1 MFDWSMFHWGIE
13 NVFVALILWA
23 AMVMVVEYSYRQ
35 KPEDRK
41 FIRTC
46 MGIVLVFC
54 AIWAGISLLSYPAT
68 ALSINATQ
76 EQGQIIFEIIDPEG
90 FKPYQVWIDEG
101 KLYDDY
107 PGNNVIVDV
116 QPGKSYTMTVT
127 DSKNNTATT
136 TVKAIYYTYPVEI
149 WLLLLLTIILAIGSY
164 FVPYAAFGAALTGG
178 FLMLLIG
185 PNPDYTGYLRLIACA
200 AFILGVGAIFLGGER

>member
-1 MFDWSMFHWGIE
+1 MFEMSLQRLFTAVII
-13 NVFVALILWA
+13 AA
-23 AMVMVVEYSYRQ
+23 AMLMVIEYSYRQ
-35 KPEDRK
+35 TPEDRR
-41 FIRTC
+41 FIRILV
-46 MGIVLVFC
+46 GIVMVIC

-76 EQGQIIFEIIDPEG
+76 EDGQIIFEILGDES

-107 PGNNVIVDV
+107 PGDTVIVDV
-116 QPGKSYTMTVT
+116 KPGKSYTMTVT

-185 PNPDYTGYLRLIACA
+185 PNPDYAGYLRLIACA
-200 AFILGVGAIFLGGER
+200 AFILGLGAIFLGGER

>member
-1 MFDWSMFHWGIE
+1 MIE
-13 NVFVALILWA
+13 LGLHTIFYAIIIGA
-23 AMVMVVEYSYRQ
+23 AMLMVIEYSYRQ
-35 KPEDRK
+35 TAEDRR
-41 FIRTC
+41 FIRILV
-46 MGIVLVFC
+46 GIVMVIC

-76 EQGQIIFEIIDPEG
+76 EDGQIIFQILDDEA

-107 PGNNVIVDV
+107 PGDTVIVDV
-116 QPGKSYTMTVT
+116 KPGKSYTMTVT

-185 PNPDYTGYLRLIACA
+185 PNPDYAGYLRLIACA
-200 AFILGVGAIFLGGER
+200 AFILGLGAIFLGGER

>member
-1 MFDWSMFHWGIE
+1 MFEMSLQTLFTAVIIG
-13 NVFVALILWA
+13 A
-23 AMVMVVEYSYRQ
+23 AMLMVIEYSYRQ
-35 KPEDRK
+35 TPEDRR
-41 FIRTC
+41 FIRILV
-46 MGIVLVFC
+46 GIVMVIC

-76 EQGQIIFEIIDPEG
+76 EDGQIIFQILDDEA

-107 PGNNVIVDV
+107 PGDTVIVDV
-116 QPGKSYTMTVT
+116 KPGKSYTMTVT

-185 PNPDYTGYLRLIACA
+185 PNPDYAGYLRLIACA
-200 AFILGVGAIFLGGER
+200 AFILGLGAIFLGGER

>member
-1 MFDWSMFHWGIE
+1 MIE
-13 NVFVALILWA
+13 LGLHTIFYAIIITA
-23 AMVMVVEYSYRQ
+23 AMLMVIEYSYRQ
-35 KPEDRK
+35 TPEDRR
-41 FIRTC
+41 FIRILV
-46 MGIVLVFC
+46 GIVMVIC

-76 EQGQIIFEIIDPEG
+76 EDGQIIFQILDDEA

-107 PGNNVIVDV
+107 PGDTVIVDV
-116 QPGKSYTMTVT
+116 KPGKSYTMTVT

-185 PNPDYTGYLRLIACA
+185 PNPDYAGYLRLIACA
-200 AFILGVGAIFLGGER
+200 AFILGLGAIFLGGER

>member
-1 MFDWSMFHWGIE
+1 MFEISLQTLFTAVIIG
-13 NVFVALILWA
+13 A
-23 AMVMVVEYSYRQ
+23 AMLMVIEYSYRQ
-35 KPEDRK
+35 TPEDRR
-41 FIRTC
+41 FIRILV
-46 MGIVLVFC
+46 GIVMVIC

-76 EQGQIIFEIIDPEG
+76 EDGQIIFQILDDEA

-107 PGNNVIVDV
+107 PGDTVIVDV
-116 QPGKSYTMTVT
+116 KPGKSYTMTVT

-185 PNPDYTGYLRLIACA
+185 PNPDYAGYLRLIACA
-200 AFILGVGAIFLGGER
+200 AFILGLGAIFLGGER

>member
-1 MFDWSMFHWGIE
+1 MFEMSLQTLFTAVIIG
-13 NVFVALILWA
+13 A
-23 AMVMVVEYSYRQ
+23 AMLMVIEYSYRQ
-35 KPEDRK
+35 TPQDRR
-41 FIRTC
+41 FIRILV
-46 MGIVLVFC
+46 GIVMVIC
-54 AIWAGISLLSYPAT
+54 AIWVGISLLSYPAT

-76 EQGQIIFEIIDPEG
+76 EDGQIIFEILGDES

-107 PGNNVIVDV
+107 PGDTVIVDV
-116 QPGKSYTMTVT
+116 KPGKSYTMTVT

-185 PNPDYTGYLRLIACA
+185 PNPDYAGYLRLIACA
-200 AFILGVGAIFLGGER
+200 AFILGLGAIFLGGER